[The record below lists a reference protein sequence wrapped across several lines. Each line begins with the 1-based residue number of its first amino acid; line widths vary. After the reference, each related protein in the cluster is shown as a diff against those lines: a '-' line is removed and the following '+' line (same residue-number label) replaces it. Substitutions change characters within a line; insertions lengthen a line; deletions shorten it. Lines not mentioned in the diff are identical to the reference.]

1 MSGVWRSMP
10 WMGLLLSQ
18 FVWVGC
24 SSMPGQKWVER
35 GPKIRAYGEEFFSQ
49 SIASE
54 VYRGGVTS
62 FEIFTPSRH
71 SVAFDFRAQEF
82 RWRHRSG
89 PWHDVQ
95 GFDELERETGV
106 SEEFARY
113 WAGALVELK
122 SFWIS
127 KRETHCESVHVS
139 MSESPPFL
147 GNPPTGWFY
156 VPVADEK
163 QPVCVKGMKKLGA
176 GWFFGSQ

>member
-1 MSGVWRSMP
+1 MSGVWQSMP

-95 GFDELERETGV
+95 GFDELERET
-106 SEEFARY
+106 
-113 WAGALVELK
+113 
-122 SFWIS
+122 
-127 KRETHCESVHVS
+127 HCESVHVS